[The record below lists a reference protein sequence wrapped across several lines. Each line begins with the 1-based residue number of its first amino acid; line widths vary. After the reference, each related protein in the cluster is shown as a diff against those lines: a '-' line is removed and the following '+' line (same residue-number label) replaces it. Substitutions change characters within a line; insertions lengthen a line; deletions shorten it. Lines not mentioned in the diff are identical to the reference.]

1 MKPVSFKRRLG
12 IAVAIALT
20 ASSTTAKC
28 VYDAELGEFRDSPAL
43 VMFLAFVLALVLVAY
58 PLKDWAEENGW
69 LAAALVLAAPV
80 VAGLIG
86 GGGKC

>member
-1 MKPVSFKRRLG
+1 MIANVLAKRWG
-12 IAVAIALT
+12 VVVALAI
-20 ASSTTAKC
+20 STTSATAKC

-86 GGGKC
+86 GGGRC